1 MFKSLFRG
9 NNAINLQITGSGIG
23 MLLTYK
29 TDKKPCRQNINEQ
42 YRECRNYLQN
52 WHSLSKSRKYNYR
65 IFKKADVIDP
75 LPVIEG
81 NPEELVKEIKNKP
94 VKTHAASILIVEDN
108 MELRTFLLHTLSE
121 DYHVSDVGNG
131 QEALDFIKERQ
142 PDLILSDVMMPIM
155 NGNKMCN
162 ILKSNI
168 ETSHIPIILLTA
180 LNDKES
186 IIKGLQTKADKYIV
200 KPFDME
206 VLKANITN
214 VLANREIMKKRFSQF
229 KFNADEVS
237 DDPTVSLEQEFLL
250 KATDIIKSSI
260 NKEMNVETYVMQ

>member
-29 TDKKPCRQNINEQ
+29 LIKSHAGKISMSSIENVGTTFKLAFPI
-42 YRECRNYLQN
+42 
-52 WHSLSKSRKYNYR
+52 KSRKYNYR

-94 VKTHAASILIVEDN
+94 AKTHAASILIVEDN

-121 DYHVSDVGNG
+121 DYNVSDVGNG

-155 NGNKMCN
+155 NGDKMCN
-162 ILKSNI
+162 NIEKIILKPVHNI
-168 ETSHIPIILLTA
+168 LS
-180 LNDKES
+180 
-186 IIKGLQTKADKYIV
+186 
-200 KPFDME
+200 
-206 VLKANITN
+206 
-214 VLANREIMKKRFSQF
+214 
-229 KFNADEVS
+229 
-237 DDPTVSLEQEFLL
+237 
-250 KATDIIKSSI
+250 
-260 NKEMNVETYVMQ
+260 